1 MSVSSPLSETV
12 SKLLQNNWG
21 LSSPSVADILWTDT
35 KPDTMTMPQWTKNY
49 LIGVYNPQNPV
60 SARALCRELWEIT
73 ESLFI
78 DIYVKVT
85 STPQAANRI
94 REAIRQ
100 ECYRI
105 SHTQQFQALGQKTIE
120 ITREPYKV
128 ESSELTRL
136 VLQVAAVS
144 WDVRQ

>member
-1 MSVSSPLSETV
+1 MSTPLAETI
-12 SKLLQNNWG
+12 SKLLQDNWA
-21 LSSPSVADILWTDT
+21 LSSPAVGDILWTDT
-35 KPDTMTMPQWTKNY
+35 KPDTIAMPQWTKNY
-49 LIGVYNPQNPV
+49 LIGIYNPQNPV

-73 ESLFI
+73 ENVFI
-78 DIYVKVT
+78 DIYLKVT
-85 STPQAANRI
+85 TTPEAADRI

-105 SHTQQFQALGQKTIE
+105 SHTQQFQAAGQKTIE

-128 ESSELTRL
+128 ESSEAARL

-144 WDVRQ
+144 WDIRQ